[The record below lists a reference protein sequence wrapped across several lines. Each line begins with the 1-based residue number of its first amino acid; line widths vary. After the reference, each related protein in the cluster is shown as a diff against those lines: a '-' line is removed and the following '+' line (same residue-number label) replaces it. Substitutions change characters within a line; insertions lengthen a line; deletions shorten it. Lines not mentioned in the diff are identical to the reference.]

1 MVSAAAQFRK
11 SGFNDQDAAS
21 LATVAAMYQ
30 NVADTAVSAED
41 AAASI
46 VSQIR
51 AFGKDASFATEVIDA
66 YNEVANNFS
75 VGTND
80 LASAME
86 VASSGLATYGNEFSE
101 ILGLVTSG
109 TEIMQGRSLQVA
121 RGLNMIASRIV
132 KNQSALAAYDITVQ
146 NADGS
151 LKSTY
156 DVLTELAPQ
165 WEAMS
170 DAQRVA
176 LGDSIAGTNQYKV
189 LAAVMSNINTAVK
202 ANETALSSEGSA
214 MKENARYMESFEAK
228 LSQIDSKWQ
237 AFSND
242 VVNNDFAKFLM
253 DRISDILTLADTG
266 LGQVITQITLLTS
279 LGWGATSLLKA
290 MKIVSAATKQFKL
303 FSVAIGMAKVT
314 SEAGIGAM
322 AGFKGAITAAGGA
335 ASVALPIIAAL
346 SAALVV
352 FGTVIPAIVK
362 DIEEARH
369 AASYEG
375 KVEAFE
381 NAIEEADRLQNKYE
395 QAKNRLQDL
404 NAVPWENRT
413 PEIQAEIDRLN
424 NLIAIYKT
432 MAEDAKEEKIKDA
445 QELLETAQKKSVTI
459 DVEAVYAK
467 SSIGPQFKWIE
478 KDKQVV
484 DALNKTYLSTRDAI
498 TQVGIAVGGIIPN
511 IKDLTQKWMDA
522 EENSKEQAD
531 ALSELENELLNYNI
545 VIKENKLTTA
555 EFYNEFAK
563 LREGVGGKGTD
574 WEHSRFTVL
583 AEAFK
588 KQYDAYKT
596 LKQEGKKVNATVKKT
611 VKEFEMMAAV
621 DYKVRHSAE
630 STEQQIHGLAEAYGM
645 TEKRAGA
652 LIRRSEVLAKA
663 FIHVEQASVDMS
675 FINAQ
680 IGLAEY
686 VDMVDKAINAKA
698 RFDEAI
704 ASGGNNSSGYEG
716 FADVYSEM
724 QKYLNQGQ
732 IGGEF
737 AIGAQ
742 LLFDPTTYQEFA
754 DALRNDLPKALQIA
768 QEQMAKLA
776 PLFGDAENAGLGVL
790 HALYGLADGSEN
802 AAVKISDVDGQTE
815 ISIQNMS
822 ALAQALGI
830 SESALFSSVQA
841 WKDYGINAKI
851 TSSELIG
858 YLGDIGVAT
867 DNNVIDMNKV
877 VEKMRDLG
885 ATDEDIWNLQSI
897 LQSMSD
903 VTLQNPVASM
913 DDLKDEAGNA
923 DDAADDVY
931 DTLQGIKS
939 TTFSQVRTQ
948 LSLLGTSLD
957 AVKTKA
963 NDAATAVGSV
973 DRAAGG
979 NRDRI
984 GNGGREP
991 EGGQSA
997 KGTRSARGGL
1007 TLVNEEGPEIIQENG
1022 KQRIANN
1029 GLPTLTNIKKGAVVY
1044 NAKDTAK
1051 MTMRKA
1057 GISGSAT
1064 VSSSYLNT
1072 LFNNYGL
1079 SSSGS
1084 SYASSGS
1091 SSGYSASH
1099 TSSGYSGGSSSDT
1112 EDAWKKEFEEWLK
1125 WKDHQ
1130 LAMDQI
1136 TEQAYYDELNK
1147 MNEKYFANRAEYLE
1161 DYWKYQEQIYKWQK
1175 EKEKDLLNRQLDD
1188 LKELEDA
1195 INEKYDAQISALED
1209 ENKEL
1214 DDQLEYEELLE
1225 NLAKAKAERVLVY
1238 KDGRFQYVSGGQSVY
1253 DAQAALDAYNRDK
1266 ALEAQKEEI
1275 EKLRENELS
1284 AILEQEEKINKQL
1297 EELSDNK
1304 GYASGS
1310 LGVRGG
1316 LSLVG
1321 ENGPELR
1328 VLNRGDG
1335 IVPADATANIMRW
1348 AGQNPRSFKTGLL
1361 NELRNNV
1368 GGVVQHFE
1376 NITLPNVTDIMSF
1389 MNEMKRLSRY
1399 VYQM

>member
-1 MVSAAAQFRK
+1 
-11 SGFNDQDAAS
+11 
-21 LATVAAMYQ
+21 
-30 NVADTAVSAED
+30 
-41 AAASI
+41 
-46 VSQIR
+46 
-51 AFGKDASFATEVIDA
+51 
-66 YNEVANNFS
+66 
-75 VGTND
+75 
-80 LASAME
+80 
-86 VASSGLATYGNEFSE
+86 
-101 ILGLVTSG
+101 
-109 TEIMQGRSLQVA
+109 
-121 RGLNMIASRIV
+121 
-132 KNQSALAAYDITVQ
+132 
-146 NADGS
+146 
-151 LKSTY
+151 
-156 DVLTELAPQ
+156 
-165 WEAMS
+165 
-170 DAQRVA
+170 
-176 LGDSIAGTNQYKV
+176 
-189 LAAVMSNINTAVK
+189 MSNINTAVK

-228 LSQIDSKWQ
+228 LSEIDSKWQ
-237 AFSND
+237 SFSNN
-242 VVNNDFAKFLM
+242 VVNNDFAKLLM
-253 DRISDILTLADTG
+253 DLISDILSLADTG

-290 MKIVSAATKQFKL
+290 MKIVSAAKKQFETFGAVISL
-303 FSVAIGMAKVT
+303 VREGSGTLTEAI
-314 SEAGIGAM
+314 S
-322 AGFKGAITAAGGA
+322 AAGGA

-352 FGTVIPAIVK
+352 FGTIIPAIVK

-432 MAEDAKEEKIKDA
+432 MAEDAKEEKIKAA
-445 QELLETAQKKSVTI
+445 QELLETAQNKGVTI
-459 DVEAVYAK
+459 GVEAVYAK

-478 KDKQVV
+478 EDKQVV

-498 TQVGIAVGGIIPN
+498 TQVGIAVGGVIPN
-511 IKDLTQKWMDA
+511 IKDLTQQWLDA
-522 EENSKEQAD
+522 EEGSDEQAK
-531 ALSELENELLNYNI
+531 ALNELENALLNYNI
-545 VIKENKLTTA
+545 VIKENKLTTS
-555 EFYNEFAK
+555 EFYDEFAK

-574 WEHSRFTVL
+574 WEHARFTAL
-583 AEAFK
+583 AKSFK
-588 KQYDAYKT
+588 EQYDAYKT
-596 LKQEGKKVNATVKKT
+596 LKQEGKDVDATVEKT
-611 VKEFEMMAAV
+611 VKEFELMAAV
-621 DYKVRHSAE
+621 DYKVKHSAE
-630 STEQQIHGLAEAYGM
+630 STAQQIHGLAETYGM
-645 TEKRAGA
+645 TEERAGA
-652 LIRRSEVLAKA
+652 LIRMSEGLAKA
-663 FIHVEQASVDMS
+663 FTNVEQASQDMS
-675 FINAQ
+675 FVNAQ

-704 ASGGNNSSGYEG
+704 ASGGFDYSSGYEG

-724 QKYLNQGQ
+724 QGLLEGGQ

-737 AIGAQ
+737 RVGAQ
-742 LLFDPTTYQEFA
+742 LLFDESTYQEFISA
-754 DALRNDLPKALQIA
+754 MKTDLPEAMRIA
-768 QEQMAKLA
+768 QEAMGKLA
-776 PLFGDAENAGLGVL
+776 PLFGDAKNAGLGFL
-790 HALYGLADGSEN
+790 SII
-802 AAVKISDVDGQTE
+802 KQMSDNGTLLGATYQEIDGQT
-815 ISIQNMS
+815 IITVDNLD
-822 ALAQALGI
+822 ALAGSLGV
-830 SESALFSSVQA
+830 STSGVFSAIQA
-841 WKDYGINAKI
+841 WKEFGINAKL
-851 TSSELIG
+851 TSDDLIG
-858 YLGDIGVAT
+858 YLNDIGVAT
-867 DNNVIDMNKV
+867 ENNNIDMNSV
-877 VEKMRDLG
+877 VEKMRELG
-885 ATDEDIWNLQSI
+885 ATDEDIMSLQSL
-897 LQSMSD
+897 LQNMSD
-903 VTLQNPVASM
+903 VTLQNPIKSI

-923 DDAADDVY
+923 DDAANDVY

-948 LSLLGTSLD
+948 LSLLGTNLD
-957 AVKTKA
+957 TVKTKA
-963 NDAATAVGSV
+963 NDAAAAVNG
-973 DRAAGG
+973 
-979 NRDRI
+979 I
-984 GNGGREP
+984 GNPGGGGSGNNDRRGHGGREL
-991 EGGQSA
+991 EGGKSA

-1091 SSGYSASH
+1091 SSGYSSSH

-1188 LKELEDA
+1188 LKKLEDA

-1214 DDQLEYEELLE
+1214 DDQLKYEELLE

-1253 DAQAALDAYNRDK
+1253 DAQAALDAYNREK
-1266 ALEAQKEEI
+1266 ALEEQKEEI

-1348 AGQNPRSFKTGLL
+1348 AGQSPRSFKSGLL

-1399 VYQM
+1399 AYQM

>member
-1 MVSAAAQFRK
+1 
-11 SGFNDQDAAS
+11 
-21 LATVAAMYQ
+21 
-30 NVADTAVSAED
+30 
-41 AAASI
+41 
-46 VSQIR
+46 
-51 AFGKDASFATEVIDA
+51 
-66 YNEVANNFS
+66 
-75 VGTND
+75 
-80 LASAME
+80 
-86 VASSGLATYGNEFSE
+86 
-101 ILGLVTSG
+101 
-109 TEIMQGRSLQVA
+109 
-121 RGLNMIASRIV
+121 
-132 KNQSALAAYDITVQ
+132 
-146 NADGS
+146 
-151 LKSTY
+151 
-156 DVLTELAPQ
+156 
-165 WEAMS
+165 MS
-170 DAQRVA
+170 DAQKTA
-176 LGDSIAGTNQYKV
+176 LGDTIAGTNQYKV

-202 ANETALSSEGSA
+202 VNETALSSEGSA

-228 LSQIDSKWQ
+228 LSEIDSKWQ
-237 AFSND
+237 SFSNN

-253 DRISDILTLADTG
+253 DRISDILSLADTG

-290 MKIVSAATKQFKL
+290 MKIVSAAKKQFETFGAVISL
-303 FSVAIGMAKVT
+303 VREGSGTFAEAISVAG
-314 SEAGIGAM
+314 GASSV
-322 AGFKGAITAAGGA
+322 ALPAIAAITAA
-335 ASVALPIIAAL
+335 I
-346 SAALVV
+346 VV
-352 FGTVIPAIVK
+352 LGKVIPAVANM
-362 DIEEARH
+362 IEEAIYKV
-369 AASYEG
+369 SYEG
-375 KVEAFE
+375 MVEAFE
-381 NAIEEADRLQNKYE
+381 NATEEADRLQNKYE

-404 NAVPWENRT
+404 NTIQWEDRT

-432 MAEDAKEEKIKDA
+432 MAEDANEEKIKA
-445 QELLETAQKKSVTI
+445 AKQLLGAAEKKGVT
-459 DVEAVYAK
+459 VGANAVYNK
-467 SSIGPQFKWIE
+467 SSIGPGLKWIE
-478 KDKQVV
+478 EDTQIV
-484 DALNKTYLSTRDAI
+484 DALNKTYLSTKDAI
-498 TQVGIAVGGIIPN
+498 TQVGAAIGGVVPIV
-511 IKDLTQKWMDA
+511 KDLTQKWLDA
-522 EENSKEQAD
+522 EEGSKKQAN
-531 ALSELENELLNYNI
+531 ALSELEYTLLNYNI
-545 VIKENKLTTA
+545 VIRENKLTTA
-555 EFYNEFAK
+555 EFYDEFAK
-563 LREGVGGKGTD
+563 LREGVNGKGTD
-574 WEHSRFTVL
+574 WEHARFTIL

-588 KQYDAYKT
+588 EQYDAYKL
-596 LKQEGKKVNATVKKT
+596 LKQEGQDVDATVEKT
-611 VKEFEMMAAV
+611 AKEFETMAAV

-630 STEQQIHGLAEAYGM
+630 STAQQIHGLAKTYGI
-645 TEKRAGA
+645 TEERAA
-652 LIRRSEVLAKA
+652 TLIRMSEGLAKS
-663 FIHVEQASVDMS
+663 FTHVEQASQDMS
-675 FINAQ
+675 FIDAQ

-686 VDMVDKAINAKA
+686 VDMVDKAINAKS

-704 ASGGNNSSGYEG
+704 ASGGFDYSSGYEG

-724 QKYLNQGQ
+724 QGLLEGGK

-737 AIGAQ
+737 RVGAQ
-742 LLFDPTTYQEFA
+742 LLFDESTYQKFI
-754 DALRNDLPKALQIA
+754 DALENNVPEAMRIA
-768 QEQMAKLA
+768 QEAMSKLS
-776 PLFGDAENAGLGVL
+776 PLFGDAKNSGLGFVDTMQK
-790 HALYGLADGSEN
+790 LAAKGKLVG
-802 AAVKISDVDGQTE
+802 ATYKDVDGQTE
-815 ISIQNMS
+815 LTITNLKE
-822 ALAQALGI
+822 LATSLGT
-830 SESALFSSVQA
+830 SESGVFAAIQA
-841 WKDYGINAKI
+841 WKEFGINAQL
-851 TSSELIG
+851 TSSDLIG
-858 YLGDIGVAT
+858 YLNDIGVAT
-867 DNNVIDMNKV
+867 ENNNIDMNSV
-877 VEKMRDLG
+877 VEKMRELG
-885 ATDEDIWNLQSI
+885 ATDQDIMSLQSL
-897 LQSMSD
+897 LQNMSD
-903 VTLQNPVASM
+903 VTLQNPIKDI

-923 DDAADDVY
+923 DDAANDVY

-939 TTFSQVRTQ
+939 TTFIQVRTQ
-948 LSLLGTSLD
+948 LSLLGASLD
-957 AVKTKA
+957 IVKEKA
-963 NDAATAVGSV
+963 DDTAVAIGGV
-973 DRAAGG
+973 NRAAGG
-979 NRDRI
+979 DRDRI
-984 GNGGREP
+984 GRGGREP
-991 EGGQSA
+991 EGGKSA

-1057 GISGSAT
+1057 GITGSAT

-1091 SSGYSASH
+1091 SSGYSSSHTSGYSSSH

-1161 DYWKYQEQIYKWQK
+1161 DYWKYQEQIYEWQK
-1175 EKEKDLLNRQLDD
+1175 KKEKDLLNRQLDD
-1188 LKELEDA
+1188 LKKLEDA

-1214 DDQLEYEELLE
+1214 DDQLKYEELLE

-1253 DAQAALDAYNRDK
+1253 DAQAALDAYNREK
-1266 ALEAQKEEI
+1266 ALEEQKEEI

-1348 AGQNPRSFKTGLL
+1348 AGQSPRSFKSGLL

-1399 VYQM
+1399 AYQM

>member
-1 MVSAAAQFRK
+1 
-11 SGFNDQDAAS
+11 
-21 LATVAAMYQ
+21 
-30 NVADTAVSAED
+30 
-41 AAASI
+41 
-46 VSQIR
+46 
-51 AFGKDASFATEVIDA
+51 
-66 YNEVANNFS
+66 
-75 VGTND
+75 
-80 LASAME
+80 ME
-86 VASSGLATYGNEFSE
+86 VASSGLATYGNSFQQT
-101 ILGLVTSG
+101 IGLVTAG
-109 TEIMQGRSLQVA
+109 TEIMQGRSAQVA

-132 KNQSALAAYDITVQ
+132 KNQSALAAYGITVQ

-189 LAAVMSNINTAVK
+189 LAAVMSNIKTAVE
-202 ANETALSSEGSA
+202 ANETAISSEGSA

-237 AFSND
+237 ELSNNII
-242 VVNNDFAKFLM
+242 NNDLAKGVMSLGSLLL
-253 DRISDILTLADTG
+253 DLANTG
-266 LGQVITQITLLTS
+266 LGQVLVQITLLTS

-290 MKIVSAATKQFKL
+290 MKIVSAAKKQFETFGAVISL
-303 FSVAIGMAKVT
+303 VREGSGTLTEAI
-314 SEAGIGAM
+314 S
-322 AGFKGAITAAGGA
+322 AAGGA
-335 ASVALPIIAAL
+335 ASVSLPIIAAL

-404 NAVPWENRT
+404 NAVQWENRT

-432 MAEDAKEEKIKDA
+432 MAEDAKEEKIKAA
-445 QELLETAQKKSVTI
+445 QELLETAQNKGVTI
-459 DVEAVYAK
+459 GVKAVYNE
-467 SSIGPQFKWIE
+467 SSIGPQFEWIKE
-478 KDKQVV
+478 DTQVV

-498 TQVGIAVGGIIPN
+498 TQVGIAVGGVIPD
-511 IKDLTQKWMDA
+511 IKDLYDQWEKA
-522 EENSKEQAD
+522 EEGSKEQAD
-531 ALSELENELLNYNI
+531 ALNELKNALLNYNI
-545 VIKENKLTTA
+545 VIKENKLTTS
-555 EFYNEFAK
+555 EFYDEFAK

-574 WEHSRFTVL
+574 WDHARFTAL
-583 AEAFK
+583 AKSFK
-588 KQYDAYKT
+588 EQYDAYKT
-596 LKQEGKKVNATVKKT
+596 LKQEGKDVDATVEKT
-611 VKEFEMMAAV
+611 VKEFELMAAV

-630 STEQQIHGLAEAYGM
+630 STAQQIHGLAEAYGM
-645 TEKRAGA
+645 TEDRAGA
-652 LIRRSEVLAKA
+652 LIGMSEDLAKS
-663 FIHVEQASVDMS
+663 FTNVEQASQDMS

-704 ASGGNNSSGYEG
+704 ASGGFNYSSGYEG

-724 QKYLNQGQ
+724 QGLLESGQ

-737 AIGAQ
+737 RVGAQ
-742 LLFDPTTYQEFA
+742 LLFDESTYQKFI
-754 DALRNDLPKALQIA
+754 DALENNVPKAMQIA
-768 QEQMAKLA
+768 QEAMAKLS
-776 PLFGDAENAGLGVL
+776 PLFGDAKNSGLGFVFTMQQ
-790 HALYGLADGSEN
+790 LAEKGN
-802 AAVKISDVDGQTE
+802 LVGATYKDVDGQTE
-815 ISIQNMS
+815 ITITNLKE
-822 ALAQALGI
+822 LAESLGT
-830 SESALFSSVQA
+830 SESGVFAAIQA
-841 WKDYGINAKI
+841 WKEYGINTKL
-851 TSSELIG
+851 TSDDLIG
-858 YLGDIGVAT
+858 YLNDIGVAT
-867 DNNVIDMNKV
+867 ENNNIDMNSV
-877 VEKMRDLG
+877 VEKMRELG
-885 ATDEDIWNLQSI
+885 ATDEDIMSLQSL
-897 LQSMSD
+897 LQNMSD
-903 VTLQNPVASM
+903 VTLQNPVKSIE
-913 DDLKDEAGNA
+913 DLKDEAGNA

-931 DTLQGIKS
+931 NTLQGIKS

-957 AVKTKA
+957 TVKKKA
-963 NDAATAVGSV
+963 NDAASAVGSV

-979 NRDRI
+979 NRDRT
-984 GNGGREP
+984 GNGGKEP
-991 EGGQSA
+991 EGGKSA

-1022 KQRIANN
+1022 EQRIANN

-1064 VSSSYLNT
+1064 VSSSYLDA
-1072 LFNNYGL
+1072 LFNRYGL

-1084 SYASSGS
+1084 GSSTSSGA
-1091 SSGYSASH
+1091 SGYSSSH

-1175 EKEKDLLNRQLDD
+1175 DKEKDLLNRQLDD

-1214 DDQLEYEELLE
+1214 DDQLKYEELLE

-1284 AILEQEEKINKQL
+1284 AILEQEEKVNKQL
-1297 EELSDNK
+1297 EDLSDNK

-1310 LGVRGG
+1310 FGVRGG

-1348 AGQNPRSFKTGLL
+1348 AGQSPRSFKSGLL

>member
-1 MVSAAAQFRK
+1 
-11 SGFNDQDAAS
+11 
-21 LATVAAMYQ
+21 
-30 NVADTAVSAED
+30 
-41 AAASI
+41 
-46 VSQIR
+46 
-51 AFGKDASFATEVIDA
+51 
-66 YNEVANNFS
+66 
-75 VGTND
+75 
-80 LASAME
+80 
-86 VASSGLATYGNEFSE
+86 
-101 ILGLVTSG
+101 
-109 TEIMQGRSLQVA
+109 
-121 RGLNMIASRIV
+121 
-132 KNQSALAAYDITVQ
+132 
-146 NADGS
+146 
-151 LKSTY
+151 
-156 DVLTELAPQ
+156 
-165 WEAMS
+165 
-170 DAQRVA
+170 
-176 LGDSIAGTNQYKV
+176 
-189 LAAVMSNINTAVK
+189 MSNINTAVE
-202 ANETALSSEGSA
+202 ANETALSSQGSA
-214 MKENARYMESFEAK
+214 MNENSRYMESFEAK

-237 AFSND
+237 SFSNN

-279 LGWGATSLLKA
+279 LGWGASSLLKA
-290 MKIVSAATKQFKL
+290 MKIVSSAKKQFETFGAVISL
-303 FSVAIGMAKVT
+303 VREGSGTFAEAI
-314 SEAGIGAM
+314 S
-322 AGFKGAITAAGGA
+322 AAGGA

-381 NAIEEADRLQNKYE
+381 NAIEEVDKLQNKYE
-395 QAKNRLQDL
+395 QAKNRLKDL
-404 NAVPWENRT
+404 NATPWEDRT

-432 MAEDAKEEKIKDA
+432 MAEDAKEEKIKTA
-445 QELLETAQKKSVTI
+445 QELLETAQNKGVTI
-459 DVEAVYAK
+459 GVNAVYNK
-467 SSIGPQFKWIE
+467 SSIGPQFEWIE
-478 KDKQVV
+478 EDEQIV

-498 TQVGIAVGGIIPN
+498 TQVGIAVGGVIPD
-511 IKDLTQKWMDA
+511 IKDLTQKWLDA
-522 EENSKEQAD
+522 EEGSEEQAK
-531 ALSELENELLNYNI
+531 ALSELENALLNYNI
-545 VIKENKLTTA
+545 VIKKNKLTTS
-555 EFYNEFAK
+555 EFYDEFAK
-563 LREGVGGKGTD
+563 LREGVNGKGTD
-574 WEHSRFTVL
+574 WEHARFTAL
-583 AEAFK
+583 AKSFK
-588 KQYDAYKT
+588 EQYDAYKT
-596 LKQEGKKVNATVKKT
+596 LKQEGKDVDATVKKT
-611 VKEFEMMAAV
+611 AQEFEHMAAV
-621 DYKVRHSAE
+621 DYIVRHSAE
-630 STEQQIHGLAEAYGM
+630 STAQQIHGLAEAYDL
-645 TEKRAGA
+645 TEERATY
-652 LIRRSEVLAKA
+652 LIKVNGRIARSFTEVD
-663 FIHVEQASVDMS
+663 QASQDMS

-686 VDMVDKAINAKA
+686 VDMVDKAINAKS

-704 ASGGNNSSGYEG
+704 ASGGFNYSSGYEG

-724 QKYLNQGQ
+724 QGLLEGGQ

-737 AIGAQ
+737 RVGAQ
-742 LLFDPTTYQEFA
+742 LLFDESTYQKFI
-754 DALRNDLPKALQIA
+754 DALKNNVPEAMRIA
-768 QEQMAKLA
+768 QEAMAKLA
-776 PLFGDAENAGLGVL
+776 PLFGDAKNSGLGFVFTMQQ
-790 HALYGLADGSEN
+790 LAEKGN
-802 AAVKISDVDGQTE
+802 LVGATYKDVDGQTE
-815 ISIQNMS
+815 ITITNLKE
-822 ALAQALGI
+822 LAESLGT
-830 SESALFSSVQA
+830 SESGVFAAIQA
-841 WKDYGINAKI
+841 WKEFGINAKL
-851 TSSELIG
+851 TSDDLIG
-858 YLGDIGVAT
+858 YLNDIGVAT
-867 DNNVIDMNKV
+867 ENNTIDMNSV
-877 VEKMRDLG
+877 VEKMRELG
-885 ATDEDIWNLQSI
+885 ATDQDIMSLQSL
-897 LQSMSD
+897 LQNMSD
-903 VTLQNPVASM
+903 VTLQNPIKDI

-923 DDAADDVY
+923 DDAANDVY

-957 AVKTKA
+957 TVKTKA
-963 NDAATAVGSV
+963 AAAAAAVGSV

-979 NRDRI
+979 NRYRT
-984 GNGGREP
+984 GHGGREP
-991 EGGQSA
+991 EKSA

-1057 GISGSAT
+1057 GITGSVT

-1091 SSGYSASH
+1091 SSGYSSSH

-1175 EKEKDLLNRQLDD
+1175 KKEKDLLNRQLDD
-1188 LKELEDA
+1188 LKKLEDA

-1214 DDQLEYEELLE
+1214 DDQLKYEELLE

-1253 DAQAALDAYNRDK
+1253 DAQAALDAYNREK
-1266 ALEAQKEEI
+1266 ALEEQKEEI

-1284 AILEQEEKINKQL
+1284 AILEQEEKINQQL
-1297 EELSDNK
+1297 EKLSDNK

-1348 AGQNPRSFKTGLL
+1348 AGQSPRSFKSGLL
-1361 NELRNNV
+1361 NELRSNI

-1399 VYQM
+1399 AYQM

>member
-1 MVSAAAQFRK
+1 
-11 SGFNDQDAAS
+11 
-21 LATVAAMYQ
+21 
-30 NVADTAVSAED
+30 
-41 AAASI
+41 
-46 VSQIR
+46 
-51 AFGKDASFATEVIDA
+51 
-66 YNEVANNFS
+66 
-75 VGTND
+75 
-80 LASAME
+80 
-86 VASSGLATYGNEFSE
+86 
-101 ILGLVTSG
+101 
-109 TEIMQGRSLQVA
+109 MQGRSAQVA

-132 KNQSALAAYDITVQ
+132 KNQSALAAYGITVQ

-189 LAAVMSNINTAVK
+189 LAAVMSNINTAVE
-202 ANETALSSEGSA
+202 ANETALSSQGSA
-214 MKENARYMESFEAK
+214 MNENSKYMESFEAHVTN
-228 LSQIDSKWQ
+228 LSAKWQ
-237 AFSND
+237 DFSNN
-242 VVNNDFAKFLM
+242 VVNNDFVKVLMEVGGILM
-253 DRISDILTLADTG
+253 DIANTDIGHIVA
-266 LGQVITQITLLTS
+266 QVMLLS
-279 LGWGATSLLKA
+279 SVGWGASSLLRITKLTSNITMQFA
-290 MKIVSAATKQFKL
+290 KLSSVLQLVKTGTMGFGAAIK
-303 FSVAIGMAKVT
+303 
-314 SEAGIGAM
+314 
-322 AGFKGAITAAGGA
+322 AAGGF
-335 ASVALPIIAAL
+335 ASVALPIFMAITAAAAVL
-346 SAALVV
+346 GKVISAVV
-352 FGTVIPAIVK
+352 KAIK
-362 DIEEARH
+362 EAQYK
-369 AASYEG
+369 ASYEG

-381 NAIEEADRLQNKYE
+381 NSIKKADEMSQKFQTLNRRLTELNGVRWEDRSQEMQDEIDHLKLLLEIYKNLSEAAQQEK
-395 QAKNRLQDL
+395 L
-404 NAVPWENRT
+404 NAARDLLSTAENKGVAFGSKVVSIVNYDYSGT
-413 PEIQAEIDRLN
+413 A
-424 NLIAIYKT
+424 
-432 MAEDAKEEKIKDA
+432 MAEVLEKSYKNAKLAIVDAMDALYEIGNIEYDDYVDLMTAYESAADGSDEQEKALDTLKVALSNYGLEVSDVKLKVSDFYTEFHKLRKGIKESDEPG
-445 QELLETAQKKSVTI
+445 LS
-459 DVEAVYAK
+459 
-467 SSIGPQFKWIE
+467 F
-478 KDKQVV
+478 DKQRFYE
-484 DALNKTYLSTRDAI
+484 LRDAYLEQYKAGNLLI
-498 TQVGIAVGGIIPN
+498 EQGDTLSA
-511 IKDLTQKWMDA
+511 DTQK
-522 EENSKEQAD
+522 
-531 ALSELENELLNYNI
+531 
-545 VIKENKLTTA
+545 T
-555 EFYNEFAK
+555 
-563 LREGVGGKGTD
+563 R
-574 WEHSRFTVL
+574 R
-583 AEAFK
+583 
-588 KQYDAYKT
+588 
-596 LKQEGKKVNATVKKT
+596 
-611 VKEFEMMAAV
+611 EFENMAAV
-621 DYKVRHSAE
+621 DYILTHRMEGFLQQIRGFAKAYDMSEEKARILIVTNKCVAE
-630 STEQQIHGLAEAYGM
+630 SFSKTSNAIKDYS
-645 TEKRAGA
+645 
-652 LIRRSEVLAKA
+652 LI
-663 FIHVEQASVDMS
+663 D
-675 FINAQ
+675 AQ
-680 IGLAEY
+680 IGLAKY
-686 VDMVDKAINAKA
+686 VDMVDKAINAKS

-704 ASGGNNSSGYEG
+704 ASGGFDYSSGYEG

-724 QKYLNQGQ
+724 QRLLEGGQ

-737 AIGAQ
+737 RVGAQ
-742 LLFDPTTYQEFA
+742 LLFDESTYQKFI
-754 DALRNDLPKALQIA
+754 DALENNVPEAMRIA
-768 QEQMAKLA
+768 QEAMAKLL
-776 PLFGDAENAGLGVL
+776 PLFGDAKNSGLGFIFTMQQ
-790 HALYGLADGSEN
+790 LAEKGKLVG
-802 AAVKISDVDGQTE
+802 ATYQDVDGQTE
-815 ISIQNMS
+815 ITITNLKE
-822 ALAQALGI
+822 LAESLGT
-830 SESALFSSVQA
+830 SESGVFAAIQA
-841 WKDYGINAKI
+841 WKEYGINTKLI
-851 TSSELIG
+851 SDDLIG
-858 YLGDIGVAT
+858 YLNDIGVAT
-867 DNNVIDMNKV
+867 ENNNIDMNSV
-877 VEKMRDLG
+877 VEKMRELG
-885 ATDEDIWNLQSI
+885 ATDEDIMSLQSL
-897 LQSMSD
+897 LQNMSD
-903 VTLQNPVASM
+903 VTLQNPVKSIE
-913 DDLKDEAGNA
+913 DLKDEAGNA

-957 AVKTKA
+957 TVKTKA
-963 NDAATAVGSV
+963 NDAAGAVGSV

-979 NRDRI
+979 NRDNI
-984 GNGGREP
+984 GNGGRES
-991 EGGQSA
+991 EGGKFA

-1064 VSSSYLNT
+1064 VSSSYLNQ

-1091 SSGYSASH
+1091 ASGYSSSH

-1175 EKEKDLLNRQLDD
+1175 DKEKDLLNRQLDD

-1214 DDQLEYEELLE
+1214 DDQLKYEELLE

-1297 EELSDNK
+1297 EDLSDNK

-1310 LGVRGG
+1310 FGVRGG

-1348 AGQNPRSFKTGLL
+1348 AGQSPRSFKSGLL

>member
-1 MVSAAAQFRK
+1 
-11 SGFNDQDAAS
+11 
-21 LATVAAMYQ
+21 
-30 NVADTAVSAED
+30 
-41 AAASI
+41 
-46 VSQIR
+46 
-51 AFGKDASFATEVIDA
+51 
-66 YNEVANNFS
+66 
-75 VGTND
+75 
-80 LASAME
+80 
-86 VASSGLATYGNEFSE
+86 
-101 ILGLVTSG
+101 
-109 TEIMQGRSLQVA
+109 
-121 RGLNMIASRIV
+121 
-132 KNQSALAAYDITVQ
+132 
-146 NADGS
+146 
-151 LKSTY
+151 
-156 DVLTELAPQ
+156 
-165 WEAMS
+165 
-170 DAQRVA
+170 
-176 LGDSIAGTNQYKV
+176 
-189 LAAVMSNINTAVK
+189 MSNIKTAVE

-228 LSQIDSKWQ
+228 LSNIDSKWQ
-237 AFSND
+237 SFSNN

-253 DRISDILTLADTG
+253 DRISDILSLADTG

-290 MKIVSAATKQFKL
+290 MKIVSAAKKQFETFGAVISL
-303 FSVAIGMAKVT
+303 VREGSGTLTEAISAAGGASSVALPAIA
-314 SEAGIGAM
+314 
-322 AGFKGAITAAGGA
+322 AITAA
-335 ASVALPIIAAL
+335 I
-346 SAALVV
+346 VV
-352 FGTVIPAIVK
+352 LGKVIPAVANM
-362 DIEEARH
+362 IEEAIYKV
-369 AASYEG
+369 SYEG
-375 KVEAFE
+375 MVEAFE

-404 NAVPWENRT
+404 NAVPWEDRT
-413 PEIQAEIDRLN
+413 PEIQSEIDRLN
-424 NLIAIYKT
+424 NLIEIYKM
-432 MAEDAKEEKIKDA
+432 MADQANEEKIKA
-445 QELLETAQKKSVTI
+445 AKQLLGAAEQKGVTI
-459 DVEAVYAK
+459 GAQAVYIAP
-467 SSIGPQFKWIE
+467 STGPLFKDIVENEQVAE
-478 KDKQVV
+478 K
-484 DALNKTYLSTRDAI
+484 LNATYLNTRDAI
-498 TQVGIAVGGIIPN
+498 TQVSNAIGSIVPKF
-511 IKDLTQKWMDA
+511 KDLMQQWLDA
-522 EENSKEQAD
+522 EEGSKEQTD
-531 ALSELENELLNYNI
+531 ALNELEDALIRYNI
-545 VIKENKLTTA
+545 VIKKIKLTTS
-555 EFYNEFAK
+555 EFYDEFAK

-574 WEHSRFTVL
+574 WEHARFTIL

-596 LKQEGKKVNATVKKT
+596 LKQEGKDVDATVKKT
-611 VKEFEMMAAV
+611 AQEFEHMAAV
-621 DYKVRHSAE
+621 DYIVRHSAE
-630 STEQQIHGLAEAYGM
+630 STAQQIHGLAEAYDL
-645 TEKRAGA
+645 TEERATY
-652 LIRRSEVLAKA
+652 LIKVNGRIARSFTE
-663 FIHVEQASVDMS
+663 VEQASQDMS

-704 ASGGNNSSGYEG
+704 ASGGFDYSSGYEG

-724 QKYLNQGQ
+724 QGLLEGGK

-737 AIGAQ
+737 RVGAQ
-742 LLFDPTTYQEFA
+742 LLFDESTYQKFI
-754 DALRNDLPKALQIA
+754 DALENNVPEAMRIA
-768 QEQMAKLA
+768 QEAMAKLL
-776 PLFGDAENAGLGVL
+776 PLFGDAKNSGLGFVFTMQQL
-790 HALYGLADGSEN
+790 VANGKLVGATY
-802 AAVKISDVDGQTE
+802 KDVDGQTE
-815 ISIQNMS
+815 ITITNLKE
-822 ALAQALGI
+822 LAESLGT
-830 SESALFSSVQA
+830 SESGVFAAIQA
-841 WKDYGINAKI
+841 WKDYGINAKL
-851 TSSELIG
+851 TSDDLIG
-858 YLGDIGVAT
+858 YLNDIGVAT
-867 DNNVIDMNKV
+867 ENNNIDMNSV
-877 VEKMRDLG
+877 VEKMREIG
-885 ATDEDIWNLQSI
+885 ATDQDIMSLQSL
-897 LQSMSD
+897 LQNMSD
-903 VTLQNPVASM
+903 VTLQNPVKSIE
-913 DDLKDEAGNA
+913 DLKDEAGNA

-957 AVKTKA
+957 TVKTKA
-963 NDAATAVGSV
+963 NDAAAAVGSV

-979 NRDRI
+979 NRDRT

-991 EGGQSA
+991 EGGKSA

-1029 GLPTLTNIKKGAVVY
+1029 GLPTLTNVKKGAVIY
-1044 NAKDTAK
+1044 NAKDTTE
-1051 MTMRKA
+1051 MIMRKA
-1057 GISGSAT
+1057 EITGSVS

-1079 SSSGS
+1079 SSGGS

-1091 SSGYSASH
+1091 SSGYSSSP
-1099 TSSGYSGGSSSDT
+1099 TSSSYSGGSSSDT

-1188 LKELEDA
+1188 LKKLEDA

-1214 DDQLEYEELLE
+1214 DDQLKYEELLE

-1253 DAQAALDAYNRDK
+1253 DAQAALDAYNREK
-1266 ALEAQKEEI
+1266 ALEEQKEEI

-1348 AGQNPRSFKTGLL
+1348 AGQSPRSFKSGLL

-1399 VYQM
+1399 AYQM

>member
-1 MVSAAAQFRK
+1 M
-11 SGFNDQDAAS
+11 
-21 LATVAAMYQ
+21 Q
-30 NVADTAVSAED
+30 NIDTAIS
-41 AAASI
+41 
-46 VSQIR
+46 
-51 AFGKDASFATEVIDA
+51 
-66 YNEVANNFS
+66 
-75 VGTND
+75 
-80 LASAME
+80 
-86 VASSGLATYGNEFSE
+86 
-101 ILGLVTSG
+101 
-109 TEIMQGRSLQVA
+109 
-121 RGLNMIASRIV
+121 
-132 KNQSALAAYDITVQ
+132 
-146 NADGS
+146 
-151 LKSTY
+151 
-156 DVLTELAPQ
+156 
-165 WEAMS
+165 
-170 DAQRVA
+170 
-176 LGDSIAGTNQYKV
+176 
-189 LAAVMSNINTAVK
+189 
-202 ANETALSSEGSA
+202 ANETALASQGSA
-214 MKENARYMESFEAK
+214 MNENSKYMESFEAHVTN
-228 LSQIDSKWQ
+228 LSAKWQ
-237 AFSND
+237 ELSNN
-242 VVNNDFAKFLM
+242 VVNNDLAKGVMSLGSLLL
-253 DRISDILTLADTG
+253 DLANTG
-266 LGQVITQITLLTS
+266 FGQVLVQITLLTS
-279 LGWGATSLLKA
+279 IGWGATSLLKA
-290 MKIVSAATKQFKL
+290 MKIVSAVTKQFKL

-362 DIEEARH
+362 DIKEARH
-369 AASYEG
+369 NASYEG
-375 KVEAFE
+375 KVENFE

-404 NAVPWENRT
+404 NAVPWGNRT

-432 MAEDAKEEKIKDA
+432 MAEDAKEEKIKAA
-445 QELLETAQKKSVTI
+445 QELLETAQNKGVTI
-459 DVEAVYAK
+459 SVEAVYAK
-467 SSIGPQFKWIE
+467 SSIGPQFKWIK

-498 TQVGIAVGGIIPN
+498 TQVGIAVGGVIPN
-511 IKDLTQKWMDA
+511 VKDLYDQWEKA
-522 EENSKEQAD
+522 EEGSKEQAD
-531 ALSELENELLNYNI
+531 ALNELENALINYNI
-545 VIKENKLTTA
+545 VIKENKLTTS
-555 EFYNEFAK
+555 EFYDEFAK

-574 WEHSRFTVL
+574 WEHARFTAL
-583 AEAFK
+583 AKSFK

-621 DYKVRHSAE
+621 DYRVRHSAE
-630 STEQQIHGLAEAYGM
+630 STAQQIHGLAEAYGM
-645 TEKRAGA
+645 TEERAGA
-652 LIRRSEVLAKA
+652 LIRMSEGLAKA
-663 FIHVEQASVDMS
+663 FTHVEQASQDMS
-675 FINAQ
+675 FVNAQ

-686 VDMVDKAINAKA
+686 VDMVDKAINAKS
-698 RFDEAI
+698 RFDEAV
-704 ASGGNNSSGYEG
+704 ASGGFNYSSGYEG

-724 QKYLNQGQ
+724 QGLLEGGQ

-737 AIGAQ
+737 RVGAQ
-742 LLFDPTTYQEFA
+742 LLFDESTYQKFI
-754 DALRNDLPKALQIA
+754 DALKNNVPEAMRIA
-768 QEQMAKLA
+768 QEAMAKLL
-776 PLFGDAENAGLGVL
+776 PLFGDAKNSGLGFVFTMQQ
-790 HALYGLADGSEN
+790 LAANGKLVG
-802 AAVKISDVDGQTE
+802 ATYQDVDGQTE
-815 ISIQNMS
+815 ITITNLKE
-822 ALAQALGI
+822 LAESLGT
-830 SESALFSSVQA
+830 SESGVFAAIQA
-841 WKDYGINAKI
+841 WKEYGINAQL

-858 YLGDIGVAT
+858 YLNDIGVAT
-867 DNNVIDMNKV
+867 ENNNIDMNSV
-877 VEKMRDLG
+877 VEKMREIG
-885 ATDEDIWNLQSI
+885 ATDEDIMLLQSL
-897 LQSMSD
+897 LQNMSD
-903 VTLQNPVASM
+903 VTLQNPVKSIE
-913 DDLKDEAGNA
+913 DLKDEAGNA

-957 AVKTKA
+957 TVKTKA
-963 NDAATAVGSV
+963 NDTADAVGSV

-979 NRDRI
+979 NRDRV

-991 EGGQSA
+991 EGGKSA

-1064 VSSSYLNT
+1064 VSSSYLDA
-1072 LFNNYGL
+1072 LFNRYGL

-1091 SSGYSASH
+1091 SSGYSSSH
-1099 TSSGYSGGSSSDT
+1099 TSSGYSGSSSSDT

-1175 EKEKDLLNRQLDD
+1175 DKEKDLLNRQLDD

-1214 DDQLEYEELLE
+1214 DDQLKYEELLE

-1297 EELSDNK
+1297 EDLSDNK

-1310 LGVRGG
+1310 FGVRGG

-1348 AGQNPRSFKTGLL
+1348 AGQSPRSFKSGLL

>member
-1 MVSAAAQFRK
+1 
-11 SGFNDQDAAS
+11 
-21 LATVAAMYQ
+21 
-30 NVADTAVSAED
+30 
-41 AAASI
+41 
-46 VSQIR
+46 
-51 AFGKDASFATEVIDA
+51 
-66 YNEVANNFS
+66 
-75 VGTND
+75 
-80 LASAME
+80 ME
-86 VASSGLATYGNEFSE
+86 VASSGLATYGNSFQQV
-101 ILGLVTSG
+101 IGLVTAG
-109 TEIMQGRSLQVA
+109 TEIMQGRSAQVA

-132 KNQSALAAYDITVQ
+132 KNQSALAAYGITVQ

-189 LAAVMSNINTAVK
+189 LAAVMSNINTAVN

-214 MKENARYMESFEAK
+214 LNENSKYMESFEAR
-228 LSQIDSKWQ
+228 LSNLDSKWQ
-237 AFSND
+237 AFSNNI
-242 VVNNDFAKFLM
+242 VNNDFAKFIVDSL
-253 DRISDILTLADTG
+253 SVVLSALNTGVGQIL
-266 LGQVITQITLLTS
+266 TQITLLTS
-279 LGWGATSLLKA
+279 VGWGATSLLKA
-290 MKIVSAATKQFKL
+290 MKIVSAATKQFKML
-303 FSVAIGMAKVT
+303 SVAIGMAKVT
-314 SEAGIGAM
+314 SDAGIGAM
-322 AGFKGAITAAGGA
+322 TGFKAAIAAAGGA

-362 DIEEARH
+362 EIEKAKH

-381 NAIEEADRLQNKYE
+381 NAIEKADELQNEYQKVIQRRQE
-395 QAKNRLQDL
+395 L
-404 NAVPWENRT
+404 NAVPFENRT

-424 NLIAIYKT
+424 NLIEIYKM
-432 MAEDAKEEKIKDA
+432 MADQAKQEKIEAA
-445 QELLETAQKKSVTI
+445 QELLDTAQKKGVTMG
-459 DVEAVYAK
+459 VQAVYIAP
-467 SSIGPQFKWIE
+467 STGPEFKNIVENEQVAE
-478 KDKQVV
+478 K
-484 DALNKTYLSTRDAI
+484 LNTTYLNTRDAI
-498 TQVGIAVGGIIPN
+498 TQVATAVGAIVPN
-511 IKDLTQKWMDA
+511 IKDLTDQWLNAA
-522 EENSKEQAD
+522 EGSDEQTD
-531 ALSELENELLNYNI
+531 ALNALEDALLHYNI

-555 EFYNEFAK
+555 DFYDEFAK
-563 LREGVGGKGTD
+563 LREGVDGKGTN
-574 WEHSRFTVL
+574 WNHAQFITLSKGFQEQY
-583 AEAFK
+583 EAY
-588 KQYDAYKT
+588 Q
-596 LKQEGKKVNATVKKT
+596 LLVSEGKEVDATVEKT
-611 VKEFEMMAAV
+611 AKEFENMAAV
-621 DYKVRHSAE
+621 DYLVTHSAE
-630 STEQQIHGLAEAYGM
+630 STEQQIRGLAEAYDM
-645 TEKRAGA
+645 TFGLAA
-652 LIRRSEVLAKA
+652 VLIAKNKDLAKS
-663 FIHVEQASVDMS
+663 FTHVEEASKDMN

-680 IGLAEY
+680 IGLAKY
-686 VDMVDKAINAKA
+686 VDMADKAINAKA
-698 RFDEAI
+698 RFDSAI
-704 ASGGNNSSGYEG
+704 SAGGNNSSGYEG

-742 LLFDPTTYQEFA
+742 LLFDPTTYQKFA
-754 DALRNDLPKALQIA
+754 DALQNNLPKALQIA

-885 ATDEDIWNLQSI
+885 ATDEDIWNLQSM

-931 DTLQGIKS
+931 NTLQGIKS

-957 AVKTKA
+957 TVKTKA
-963 NDAATAVGSV
+963 NDAASAVGSV

-979 NRDRI
+979 NRNNT

-991 EGGQSA
+991 EGAA
-997 KGTRSARGGL
+997 KGTRNAKGGL
-1007 TLVNEEGPEIIQENG
+1007 TLVNEEGPEIIEEG
-1022 KQRIANN
+1022 GRRRIA
-1029 GLPTLTNIKKGAVVY
+1029 GDGSPTYTNLKKGATVY
-1044 NAKDTAK
+1044 TAK
-1051 MTMRKA
+1051 ETKNMAMRKA
-1057 GISGSAT
+1057 GISAT
-1064 VSSSYLNT
+1064 VSTSSSYLNT
-1072 LFNNYGL
+1072 LFSNYGL
-1079 SSSGS
+1079 SSSS
-1084 SYASSGS
+1084 SSSSSSGA
-1091 SSGYSASH
+1091 SSGYSTSH
-1099 TSSGYSGGSSSDT
+1099 TSSGYSGSSSDST
-1112 EDAWKKEFEEWLK
+1112 EDAWKNEFDEWLK

-1136 TEQAYYDELNK
+1136 TEQQYYDELNR
-1147 MNEKYFANRAEYLE
+1147 MNEKYFANRTEYLDE
-1161 DYWKYQEQIYKWQK
+1161 YWQYQEKIYQWQK

-1195 INEKYDAQISALED
+1195 INEKYDAQIKALED
-1209 ENKEL
+1209 ENDEL
-1214 DDQLEYEELLE
+1214 NDQLHYEELLA
-1225 NLAKAKAERVLVY
+1225 NLAKAQSSRTLVY
-1238 KDGRFQYVSGGQSVY
+1238 KDGRFQYVADEQKVAE
-1253 DAQAALDAYNRDK
+1253 AQAQLDEYNRQK
-1266 ALEAQKEEI
+1266 ELEAQKEEI
-1275 EKLRENELS
+1275 EKLRENELA
-1284 AILEQEEKINKQL
+1284 AIIEQEKAINEKL
-1297 EELSDNK
+1297 DALSDNK

-1310 LGVRGG
+1310 LGVHGG

-1335 IVPADATANIMRW
+1335 IIPNTTTRNLMEWGAINKAA
-1348 AGQNPRSFKTGLL
+1348 FKSSIID
-1361 NELRNNV
+1361 ELRQF
-1368 GGVVQHFE
+1368 GGNVVQEFG
-1376 NITLPNVTDIMSF
+1376 NITLPNVTDVISF
-1389 MNEMKRLSRY
+1389 INEIKQLKRY
-1399 VYQM
+1399 AYQR

>member
-1 MVSAAAQFRK
+1 
-11 SGFNDQDAAS
+11 
-21 LATVAAMYQ
+21 
-30 NVADTAVSAED
+30 
-41 AAASI
+41 
-46 VSQIR
+46 
-51 AFGKDASFATEVIDA
+51 
-66 YNEVANNFS
+66 
-75 VGTND
+75 
-80 LASAME
+80 
-86 VASSGLATYGNEFSE
+86 
-101 ILGLVTSG
+101 
-109 TEIMQGRSLQVA
+109 
-121 RGLNMIASRIV
+121 
-132 KNQSALAAYDITVQ
+132 
-146 NADGS
+146 
-151 LKSTY
+151 
-156 DVLTELAPQ
+156 
-165 WEAMS
+165 
-170 DAQRVA
+170 
-176 LGDSIAGTNQYKV
+176 
-189 LAAVMSNINTAVK
+189 MSNINTAVK

-228 LSQIDSKWQ
+228 LSEIDSKWQ
-237 AFSND
+237 SFSNN

-253 DRISDILTLADTG
+253 DRISDILSLADTG

-290 MKIVSAATKQFKL
+290 MKIVSAAKKQFETFGAVISL
-303 FSVAIGMAKVT
+303 VREGSGTLAEAISVA
-314 SEAGIGAM
+314 
-322 AGFKGAITAAGGA
+322 GGG
-335 ASVALPIIAAL
+335 ASVALPAIAAIT
-346 SAALVV
+346 AAIVV
-352 FGTVIPAIVK
+352 LGKVIPAVANM
-362 DIEEARH
+362 IEEAIYKV
-369 AASYEG
+369 SYEG
-375 KVEAFE
+375 MVEAFE
-381 NAIEEADRLQNKYE
+381 NATEEADRLQNKYE

-404 NAVPWENRT
+404 NATQWEDRT

-424 NLIAIYKT
+424 NLIEIYKM
-432 MAEDAKEEKIKDA
+432 MADQAKEEKIKA
-445 QELLETAQKKSVTI
+445 AKQLLGAAEQKGVTI
-459 DVEAVYAK
+459 GVQAVYFAP
-467 SSIGPQFKWIE
+467 STGPEFKDIVENEQVAE
-478 KDKQVV
+478 K
-484 DALNKTYLSTRDAI
+484 LNTTYLNTRDAI
-498 TQVGIAVGGIIPN
+498 TQVATAVGSIVPSIN
-511 IKDLTQKWMDA
+511 DLTQQWLDA
-522 EENSKEQAD
+522 EQGSKEQED
-531 ALSELENELLNYNI
+531 ALNELEDALLRYNI
-545 VIKENKLTTA
+545 VIKEIKLTTS
-555 EFYNEFAK
+555 EFYDEFAK

-574 WEHSRFTVL
+574 WEHARFTAL
-583 AEAFK
+583 AKAFQ
-588 KQYDAYKT
+588 KQYDAYKL
-596 LKQEGKKVNATVKKT
+596 LKQEGKDVDATVKKSAQ
-611 VKEFEMMAAV
+611 EFEHMAAV
-621 DYKVRHSAE
+621 DYIVMHSAE
-630 STEQQIHGLAEAYGM
+630 STEEQIHGLAEAYGL
-645 TEKRAGA
+645 TEERATY
-652 LIRRSEVLAKA
+652 LIKANGHIARSFTKVQ
-663 FIHVEQASVDMS
+663 QAAADFT

-704 ASGGNNSSGYEG
+704 ASGGFDYSSGYEG

-724 QKYLNQGQ
+724 QGLLEGGQ
-732 IGGEF
+732 IGGKF
-737 AIGAQ
+737 RVGAQ
-742 LLFDPTTYQEFA
+742 LLFDESTYQKFI
-754 DALRNDLPKALQIA
+754 DALENNLPEAMRIA
-768 QEQMAKLA
+768 QEAMSKLS
-776 PLFGDAENAGLGVL
+776 PLFGDAKNSGLGFVDTMQK
-790 HALYGLADGSEN
+790 LAEKGELVG
-802 AAVKISDVDGQTE
+802 ATYKDVDGQTE
-815 ISIQNMS
+815 LTITNLKE
-822 ALAQALGI
+822 LAGSLGT
-830 SESALFSSVQA
+830 SESGVFAAIQA
-841 WKDYGINAKI
+841 WKEFGINAKL
-851 TSSELIG
+851 TSDDLIG
-858 YLGDIGVAT
+858 YLNDIGVAT
-867 DNNVIDMNKV
+867 ENNNIDMNSV
-877 VEKMRDLG
+877 VEKMRELG
-885 ATDEDIWNLQSI
+885 ATDQDIMSLQSL
-897 LQSMSD
+897 LQNMSD
-903 VTLQNPVASM
+903 VTLQNPVQSI

-923 DDAADDVY
+923 DDAANDVY

-948 LSLLGTSLD
+948 LSLLGVSLD
-957 AVKTKA
+957 TVKTKA
-963 NDAATAVGSV
+963 EYAAAAVNGIGNPGGGG
-973 DRAAGG
+973 GG
-979 NRDRI
+979 NNDRH

-991 EGGQSA
+991 EKSA

-1022 KQRIANN
+1022 EQRIANN
-1029 GLPTLTNIKKGAVVY
+1029 GLPTLTNVKKGAVVY

-1057 GISGSAT
+1057 GITGSVS

-1079 SSSGS
+1079 SSGGS

-1091 SSGYSASH
+1091 SSGYSSSH

-1188 LKELEDA
+1188 LKKLEDA

-1214 DDQLEYEELLE
+1214 DDQLKYEELLE

-1284 AILEQEEKINKQL
+1284 AILEQEEKINQQL
-1297 EELSDNK
+1297 EKLSDNK

-1348 AGQNPRSFKTGLL
+1348 AGQSPRSFKSGLL

-1399 VYQM
+1399 AYQM

>member
-1 MVSAAAQFRK
+1 
-11 SGFNDQDAAS
+11 
-21 LATVAAMYQ
+21 
-30 NVADTAVSAED
+30 
-41 AAASI
+41 
-46 VSQIR
+46 
-51 AFGKDASFATEVIDA
+51 
-66 YNEVANNFS
+66 
-75 VGTND
+75 
-80 LASAME
+80 
-86 VASSGLATYGNEFSE
+86 
-101 ILGLVTSG
+101 
-109 TEIMQGRSLQVA
+109 MQGRSAQVA

-132 KNQSALAAYDITVQ
+132 KNQSALAAYGITVQ

-189 LAAVMSNINTAVK
+189 LAAVMQNIDTAIS
-202 ANETALSSEGSA
+202 ANETALSSQGSA
-214 MKENARYMESFEAK
+214 MNENSKYMESFEAHVTN
-228 LSQIDSKWQ
+228 LDAKWQ
-237 AFSND
+237 ELSNN
-242 VVNNDFAKFLM
+242 VVNNDLAKGVMSLGSLLL
-253 DRISDILTLADTG
+253 DLANTG
-266 LGQVITQITLLTS
+266 FGQVLVQTTLLTS
-279 LGWGATSLLKA
+279 IGWGATSLLKA
-290 MKIVSAATKQFKL
+290 MKIVSAAKKQFETFGAVISL
-303 FSVAIGMAKVT
+303 VREGSGTLAEAISVA
-314 SEAGIGAM
+314 
-322 AGFKGAITAAGGA
+322 GGS
-335 ASVALPIIAAL
+335 ASVALPAIAAIT
-346 SAALVV
+346 AAIVV
-352 FGTVIPAIVK
+352 LGKVIPAVANM
-362 DIEEARH
+362 IEEAIYKV
-369 AASYEG
+369 SYEG
-375 KVEAFE
+375 MVEAFE
-381 NAIEEADRLQNKYE
+381 NATEEADRLQNKYE
-395 QAKNRLQDL
+395 QAKNRLQNL
-404 NAVPWENRT
+404 NAVQWEDRT
-413 PEIQAEIDRLN
+413 SEIQAEIDRLN
-424 NLIAIYKT
+424 NLIEIYKM
-432 MAEDAKEEKIKDA
+432 MADQANEEKIKA
-445 QELLETAQKKSVTI
+445 AKQLLGAAEQKGVTI
-459 DVEAVYAK
+459 GVNAVYNK

-478 KDKQVV
+478 ENKQIV

-498 TQVGIAVGGIIPN
+498 TQVGVAVGGVIPN
-511 IKDLTQKWMDA
+511 IKDLTQQYLDA
-522 EENSKEQAD
+522 EEGSDEQAK
-531 ALSELENELLNYNI
+531 ALRELENALLNYNI
-545 VIKENKLTTA
+545 VIKENKLTTS
-555 EFYNEFAK
+555 EFYDEFAK

-574 WEHSRFTVL
+574 WEHARFTIL

-588 KQYDAYKT
+588 KQYDAYKF
-596 LKQEGKKVNATVKKT
+596 LKQEGQDVDATVEKT
-611 VKEFEMMAAV
+611 AKEFEMMAAV
-621 DYKVRHSAE
+621 DYRVRHSAE
-630 STEQQIHGLAEAYGM
+630 STAQQIHGLAKTYGI
-645 TEKRAGA
+645 TEERAAA
-652 LIRRSEVLAKA
+652 LIRMSEGLAKA
-663 FIHVEQASVDMS
+663 FTHVEQASQDMS

-698 RFDEAI
+698 RFDSAI
-704 ASGGNNSSGYEG
+704 SSGGNNSSGYEG
-716 FADVYSEM
+716 FAGVYSEM
-724 QKYLNQGQ
+724 QKYLDKGQ

-754 DALRNDLPKALQIA
+754 YALQNDLPRALQIA
-768 QEQMAKLA
+768 QEQMGKLA
-776 PLFGDAENAGLGVL
+776 PLFEDAENAGLGVL
-790 HALYGLADGSEN
+790 HALYGLADGSED

-815 ISIQNMS
+815 ISIENMS

-867 DNNVIDMNKV
+867 DNNVINMDQV
-877 VEKMRDLG
+877 VEKMREIG
-885 ATDEDIWNLQSI
+885 ATDEDIMSLQSL
-897 LQSMSD
+897 LQNMSD
-903 VTLQNPVASM
+903 VTLQNPVNSIE
-913 DDLKDEAGNA
+913 DLKDEAGNA

-931 DTLQGIKS
+931 NTLQGIKS

-957 AVKTKA
+957 TVKTKA
-963 NDAATAVGSV
+963 GDAADAVGSV

-979 NRDRI
+979 NRDRT
-984 GNGGREP
+984 GHGGREL
-991 EGGQSA
+991 EGAA
-997 KGTRSARGGL
+997 KGTHNAKGGL
-1007 TLVNEEGPEIIQENG
+1007 TLVNEEGPEIIEEG
-1022 KQRIANN
+1022 GRRRIA
-1029 GLPTLTNIKKGAVVY
+1029 GDGSPTYTNLKKGATVY
-1044 NAKDTAK
+1044 TAK
-1051 MTMRKA
+1051 ETKNMSMRKA
-1057 GISGSAT
+1057 GISAT
-1064 VSSSYLNT
+1064 VSTSSSYLNT
-1072 LFNNYGL
+1072 LFSNYGI

-1084 SYASSGS
+1084 SPSSSGA
-1091 SSGYSASH
+1091 SSGYSASN
-1099 TSSGYSGGSSSDT
+1099 TSSGYSGSSSDST

-1188 LKELEDA
+1188 LKKLEDA

-1214 DDQLEYEELLE
+1214 DDQLKYEELLE

-1253 DAQAALDAYNRDK
+1253 DAQAALDAYNREK
-1266 ALEAQKEEI
+1266 ALEEQKEEI

-1284 AILEQEEKINKQL
+1284 AILEQEEKINQQL
-1297 EELSDNK
+1297 EKLSDNK

-1348 AGQNPRSFKTGLL
+1348 AGQSPRSFKSGLL
-1361 NELRNNV
+1361 NELRSNI

-1399 VYQM
+1399 AYQM

>member
-1 MVSAAAQFRK
+1 
-11 SGFNDQDAAS
+11 
-21 LATVAAMYQ
+21 
-30 NVADTAVSAED
+30 
-41 AAASI
+41 
-46 VSQIR
+46 
-51 AFGKDASFATEVIDA
+51 
-66 YNEVANNFS
+66 
-75 VGTND
+75 
-80 LASAME
+80 
-86 VASSGLATYGNEFSE
+86 
-101 ILGLVTSG
+101 
-109 TEIMQGRSLQVA
+109 
-121 RGLNMIASRIV
+121 MIASRIV
-132 KNQSALAAYDITVQ
+132 KNQSALAAYGITVQ

-214 MKENARYMESFEAK
+214 LNENSKYMESFEAR
-228 LSQIDSKWQ
+228 LSNLDSKWQ

-242 VVNNDFAKFLM
+242 IVNNDFAKFIVDGL
-253 DRISDILTLADTG
+253 SVVLSALDTG
-266 LGQVITQITLLTS
+266 VGQILTQITLLTS
-279 LGWGATSLLKA
+279 VGWGASSLLKA
-290 MKIVSAATKQFKL
+290 MKI
-303 FSVAIGMAKVT
+303 FSVAKEQFKTFGAVIALVREGSGTLA
-314 SEAGIGAM
+314 EAIS
-322 AGFKGAITAAGGA
+322 AAGGA
-335 ASVALPIIAAL
+335 ASIALPAFAAIT
-346 SAALVV
+346 AAAVV
-352 FGTVIPAIVK
+352 LGKVIPAVANA
-362 DIEEARH
+362 IEEAIH

-404 NAVPWENRT
+404 NAVSWENRT

-424 NLIAIYKT
+424 NLIEIYKM
-432 MAEDAKEEKIKDA
+432 MADQANEEKIKAA
-445 QELLETAQKKSVTI
+445 QELLETAHNKGV
-459 DVEAVYAK
+459 
-467 SSIGPQFKWIE
+467 SIGVNAIYIGNSIGLGFKEIVENEQVAE
-478 KDKQVV
+478 KLNTTY
-484 DALNKTYLSTRDAI
+484 LNKRDAI
-498 TQVGIAVGGIIPN
+498 TQVATAVGSIVPI
-511 IKDLTQKWMDA
+511 IKDLTQQWLDA
-522 EENSKEQAD
+522 EEGSKEQED
-531 ALSELENELLNYNI
+531 ALSELSDALLRYNI
-545 VIKENKLTTA
+545 VIKETKLTTS
-555 EFYNEFAK
+555 EFYDEFAK
-563 LREGVGGKGTD
+563 LQEGVGGKGTD
-574 WEHSRFTVL
+574 WEHARFTML

-588 KQYDAYKT
+588 EQYDAYKT
-596 LKQEGKKVNATVKKT
+596 LKQEGKDVDATVEKT
-611 VKEFEMMAAV
+611 VQEFEMMAAV
-621 DYKVRHSAE
+621 DYIVRHSAE
-630 STEQQIHGLAEAYGM
+630 STAQQIHGLAEAYGM
-645 TEKRAGA
+645 TEERAGD
-652 LIRRSEVLAKA
+652 LIRMSEGLAKA
-663 FIHVEQASVDMS
+663 FTHVEQASQDMS
-675 FINAQ
+675 FVNAQ

-686 VDMVDKAINAKA
+686 VDMVDKAINAKS

-704 ASGGNNSSGYEG
+704 ASGGFDYSSGYEG

-724 QKYLNQGQ
+724 QGLLESGQ

-737 AIGAQ
+737 RVGAQ
-742 LLFDPTTYQEFA
+742 LLFDESTYQSFVE
-754 DALRNDLPKALQIA
+754 ALENDLPRAMQIA
-768 QEQMAKLA
+768 QEAMGKLS
-776 PLFGDAENAGLGVL
+776 PLFGDAKNSGLGVVY
-790 HALYGLADGSEN
+790 AMQQLAEN
-802 AAVKISDVDGQTE
+802 GKLVGATYQDVDGQTE
-815 ISIQNMS
+815 ITITNLKE
-822 ALAQALGI
+822 LATSLGT
-830 SESALFSSVQA
+830 SESGVFAAIQA
-841 WKDYGINAKI
+841 WKEYGINAKL

-858 YLGDIGVAT
+858 YLNDIGVAT
-867 DNNVIDMNKV
+867 ENNTIDMNSV
-877 VEKMRDLG
+877 VEKMRELG
-885 ATDEDIWNLQSI
+885 ATNEDIMSLQSL
-897 LQSMSD
+897 LQNMSD
-903 VTLQNPVASM
+903 VTLQNPVKSVE
-913 DDLKDEAGNA
+913 DLKDEAGNA

-931 DTLQGIKS
+931 NTLQKIKS
-939 TTFSQVRTQ
+939 TTFSQARTQ

-957 AVKTKA
+957 TVTTKA
-963 NDAATAVGSV
+963 NNAANAVGSV

-979 NRDRI
+979 NRDRT
-984 GNGGREP
+984 GHGGREP
-991 EGGQSA
+991 EGGKSA

-1029 GLPTLTNIKKGAVVY
+1029 GMPTLTNIKKGAVVY

-1057 GISGSAT
+1057 GITGSAT

-1079 SSSGS
+1079 SYSGS

-1091 SSGYSASH
+1091 SSGYSSSH

-1188 LKELEDA
+1188 LKKLEDA

-1214 DDQLEYEELLE
+1214 DDQLKYEELLE

-1253 DAQAALDAYNRDK
+1253 DAQAALDAYNREK
-1266 ALEAQKEEI
+1266 ALEEQKEEI

-1284 AILEQEEKINKQL
+1284 AILEQEEKINQQL
-1297 EELSDNK
+1297 EKLSDNK

-1348 AGQNPRSFKTGLL
+1348 AGQSPRSFKSGLL
-1361 NELRNNV
+1361 NELRSNI

-1399 VYQM
+1399 AYQM

>member
-1 MVSAAAQFRK
+1 
-11 SGFNDQDAAS
+11 
-21 LATVAAMYQ
+21 
-30 NVADTAVSAED
+30 
-41 AAASI
+41 
-46 VSQIR
+46 
-51 AFGKDASFATEVIDA
+51 
-66 YNEVANNFS
+66 
-75 VGTND
+75 
-80 LASAME
+80 ME
-86 VASSGLATYGNEFSE
+86 IASSGLATYGNSFQQT
-101 ILGLVTSG
+101 IGLVTAG
-109 TEIMQGRSLQVA
+109 TEIMQGRSAQVA

-132 KNQSALAAYDITVQ
+132 KNQSALADYGITVQ

-165 WEAMS
+165 WETMS

-189 LAAVMSNINTAVK
+189 LAAVMSNIKTAVE
-202 ANETALSSEGSA
+202 ANETAISSEGSA

-237 AFSND
+237 SFSND
-242 VVNNDFAKFLM
+242 VVNSDFAKFLM
-253 DRISDILTLADTG
+253 DRISDILSLADTG

-290 MKIVSAATKQFKL
+290 MKIVSAAKKQFET
-303 FSVAIGMAKVT
+303 F
-314 SEAGIGAM
+314 GAVISLVRE
-322 AGFKGAITAAGGA
+322 GSGTLTGAISAAGGA
-335 ASVALPIIAAL
+335 ASVALPAIAAIT
-346 SAALVV
+346 AAIVV
-352 FGTVIPAIVK
+352 LGKVIPAVANA
-362 DIEEARH
+362 IEEARH

-395 QAKNRLQDL
+395 QAKDRLQDL
-404 NAVPWENRT
+404 NSVPWENRT

-424 NLIAIYKT
+424 NLIEIYKM
-432 MAEDAKEEKIKDA
+432 MADQAHEEKIKAA
-445 QELLETAQKKSVTI
+445 QELLETAQNKGVT
-459 DVEAVYAK
+459 VGVQAVYTGN
-467 SSIGPQFKWIE
+467 STGPFFKE
-478 KDKQVV
+478 LLENEQVAE
-484 DALNKTYLSTRDAI
+484 ALNTTYLNTRDAI
-498 TQVGIAVGGIIPN
+498 TQVATAVGSVVPS
-511 IKDLTQKWMDA
+511 IKDLTQQWLDA
-522 EENSKEQAD
+522 EEGSKEQED
-531 ALSELENELLNYNI
+531 ALNELEDALLRYHI
-545 VIKENKLTTA
+545 VMKENKLTTS
-555 EFYNEFAK
+555 EFYDEFAK

-574 WEHSRFTVL
+574 WEHARFTEL

-588 KQYDAYKT
+588 EQYDAYKT
-596 LKQEGKKVNATVKKT
+596 LKQEGKDVDATVEKT

-621 DYKVRHSAE
+621 DYRVRHSTE
-630 STEQQIHGLAEAYGM
+630 STSQQIRGLAEAYGM
-645 TEKRAGA
+645 TEERAGA
-652 LIRRSEVLAKA
+652 LIRMSEGLAKA
-663 FIHVEQASVDMS
+663 FTNVDQASQDMS
-675 FINAQ
+675 FLNAQ
-680 IGLAEY
+680 IGLAKY

-698 RFDEAI
+698 RFDEAV
-704 ASGGNNSSGYEG
+704 ASGGFNYSSGYEG

-724 QKYLNQGQ
+724 QGLLESGQ

-737 AIGAQ
+737 RVGAQ
-742 LLFDPTTYQEFA
+742 LLFDESTYQEFI
-754 DALRNDLPKALQIA
+754 DALENDVPRAMQIA
-768 QEQMAKLA
+768 QEAMGKLS
-776 PLFGDAENAGLGVL
+776 PLFGDAKNSGLGFVY
-790 HALYGLADGSEN
+790 AMQQLAANGQLVG
-802 AAVKISDVDGQTE
+802 ATYKDVDGQTE
-815 ISIQNMS
+815 ITITNLKE
-822 ALAQALGI
+822 LATSLGT
-830 SESALFSSVQA
+830 SESGVFAAIQA
-841 WKDYGINAKI
+841 WKEYGINAKL

-858 YLGDIGVAT
+858 YLDDIGVAT
-867 DNNVIDMNKV
+867 ENNNIDMNSV
-877 VEKMRDLG
+877 VEKMREIG
-885 ATDEDIWNLQSI
+885 ATDQDIMSLQSL

-903 VTLQNPVASM
+903 ITLQNPVESIE
-913 DDLKDEAGNA
+913 DLKDKSGNA

-931 DTLQGIKS
+931 NTLQGIKS
-939 TTFSQVRTQ
+939 TTFGQVRTQ

-957 AVKTKA
+957 SVKTKA
-963 NDAATAVGSV
+963 DNAAAAVGSV
-973 DRAAGG
+973 DRAGG
-979 NRDRI
+979 
-984 GNGGREP
+984 GNGGRTRN
-991 EGGQSA
+991 GGRKPKGGKYA

-1051 MTMRKA
+1051 MTMKKS

-1079 SSSGS
+1079 SSSSSSSSS
-1084 SYASSGS
+1084 SYASSSGS
-1091 SSGYSASH
+1091 SSRYSSSH
-1099 TSSGYSGGSSSDT
+1099 KSSGYRGGSSRDT
-1112 EDAWKKEFEEWLK
+1112 KDAWKEEFEEWLK

-1147 MNEKYFANRAEYLE
+1147 MNEKYFANRVAYLE

-1175 EKEKDLLNRQLDD
+1175 DKEKDLLNRQLDD
-1188 LKELEDA
+1188 LKELKDA

-1214 DDQLEYEELLE
+1214 DDQLKYEELLE

-1284 AILEQEEKINKQL
+1284 AILKQEEKINKQL
-1297 EELSDNK
+1297 EDLSDNK

-1310 LGVRGG
+1310 FGVRGG

-1335 IVPADATANIMRW
+1335 IVPADATSNIMRW
-1348 AGQNPRSFKTGLL
+1348 AVQSPRSFKSGLL

-1399 VYQM
+1399 AYQM

>member
-1 MVSAAAQFRK
+1 
-11 SGFNDQDAAS
+11 
-21 LATVAAMYQ
+21 
-30 NVADTAVSAED
+30 
-41 AAASI
+41 
-46 VSQIR
+46 
-51 AFGKDASFATEVIDA
+51 
-66 YNEVANNFS
+66 
-75 VGTND
+75 
-80 LASAME
+80 
-86 VASSGLATYGNEFSE
+86 
-101 ILGLVTSG
+101 
-109 TEIMQGRSLQVA
+109 
-121 RGLNMIASRIV
+121 
-132 KNQSALAAYDITVQ
+132 
-146 NADGS
+146 
-151 LKSTY
+151 
-156 DVLTELAPQ
+156 
-165 WEAMS
+165 
-170 DAQRVA
+170 
-176 LGDSIAGTNQYKV
+176 
-189 LAAVMSNINTAVK
+189 MSNINTAVK

-214 MKENARYMESFEAK
+214 MNENSKYMESFEAHVTN
-228 LSQIDSKWQ
+228 LSAKWQ
-237 AFSND
+237 EFSNN
-242 VVNNDFAKFLM
+242 VVNNDFAKLIMSGISWLM
-253 DRISDILTLADTG
+253 DLANTG

-290 MKIVSAATKQFKL
+290 MKIVSAATKQFKML
-303 FSVAIGMAKVT
+303 SVAIGMAKVT
-314 SEAGIGAM
+314 SDAGIGAM
-322 AGFKGAITAAGGA
+322 AGFKGTIKAAGGA

-362 DIEEARH
+362 DIKEARH

-381 NAIEEADRLQNKYE
+381 NAIEEVDRLQNKYE

-424 NLIAIYKT
+424 NLIAIYKI
-432 MAEDAKEEKIKDA
+432 MAEDAKEKKIKAA
-445 QELLETAQKKSVTI
+445 QELLETSQNKGTTI
-459 DVEAVYAK
+459 GVEAVYNK
-467 SSIGPQFKWIE
+467 SSIGPQFEWIE
-478 KDKQVV
+478 EDKQVV

-498 TQVGIAVGGIIPN
+498 TQVGIAIGGVIPSV
-511 IKDLTQKWMDA
+511 KDLYDKWENA
-522 EENSKEQAD
+522 EEGSKEQAD
-531 ALSELENELLNYNI
+531 ALKELEYALLNYNI
-545 VIKENKLTTA
+545 VIKKNKLTTA

-574 WEHSRFTVL
+574 WEHARFTVL

-596 LKQEGKKVNATVKKT
+596 LKQEGKKVDATVKKT
-611 VKEFEMMAAV
+611 VIEFEHMAAV
-621 DYKVRHSAE
+621 DYIVRHSAE
-630 STEQQIHGLAEAYGM
+630 STAQQIHGLAEAYGM
-645 TEKRAGA
+645 TEERATY
-652 LIRRSEVLAKA
+652 LIKANGHIARSFTE
-663 FIHVEQASVDMS
+663 VEQAAADVT

-704 ASGGNNSSGYEG
+704 ASGGFDYSSGYEG

-724 QKYLNQGQ
+724 QGLLEGGQ

-737 AIGAQ
+737 RVGAQ
-742 LLFDPTTYQEFA
+742 LLFDESTYQKFI
-754 DALRNDLPKALQIA
+754 DALENNVPEAMRIA
-768 QEQMAKLA
+768 QEAMAKLL
-776 PLFGDAENAGLGVL
+776 PLFGDAKNSGLGFVFVMQQ
-790 HALYGLADGSEN
+790 LAANGKLVG
-802 AAVKISDVDGQTE
+802 ATYQDVDGQTE
-815 ISIQNMS
+815 ITITNLKEFAKS
-822 ALAQALGI
+822 LGT
-830 SESALFSSVQA
+830 SESGVFAAIQA
-841 WKDYGINAKI
+841 WKEYGINAKL
-851 TSSELIG
+851 TSDDLIG
-858 YLGDIGVAT
+858 YLNDIGVAT
-867 DNNVIDMNKV
+867 ENNNIDMNSV
-877 VEKMRDLG
+877 VEKMREIG
-885 ATDEDIWNLQSI
+885 ATDEDIMSLQSL
-897 LQSMSD
+897 LQNMSD
-903 VTLQNPVASM
+903 VTLQNPVKSIE
-913 DDLKDEAGNA
+913 DLKDEAGNA

-931 DTLQGIKS
+931 NTLQGIKS
-939 TTFSQVRTQ
+939 TTFNQVRTQ

-957 AVKTKA
+957 TVKTKA
-963 NDAATAVGSV
+963 NDAASAVGSV

-979 NRDRI
+979 NRDRT
-984 GNGGREP
+984 GNGGSEP
-991 EGGQSA
+991 EGGKSA

-1064 VSSSYLNT
+1064 VSSSYLNQ

-1091 SSGYSASH
+1091 SSGYSSSY
-1099 TSSGYSGGSSSDT
+1099 TSSGYSGSSSSDT

-1175 EKEKDLLNRQLDD
+1175 DKEKDLLNRQLDD

-1214 DDQLEYEELLE
+1214 DDQLKYEELLE

-1297 EELSDNK
+1297 EDLSDNK

-1310 LGVRGG
+1310 FGVRGG

-1348 AGQNPRSFKTGLL
+1348 AGQSPRSFKSGLL

>member
-1 MVSAAAQFRK
+1 
-11 SGFNDQDAAS
+11 
-21 LATVAAMYQ
+21 
-30 NVADTAVSAED
+30 
-41 AAASI
+41 
-46 VSQIR
+46 
-51 AFGKDASFATEVIDA
+51 
-66 YNEVANNFS
+66 
-75 VGTND
+75 
-80 LASAME
+80 
-86 VASSGLATYGNEFSE
+86 
-101 ILGLVTSG
+101 
-109 TEIMQGRSLQVA
+109 
-121 RGLNMIASRIV
+121 
-132 KNQSALAAYDITVQ
+132 
-146 NADGS
+146 
-151 LKSTY
+151 
-156 DVLTELAPQ
+156 
-165 WEAMS
+165 MS
-170 DAQRVA
+170 DAQKTV
-176 LGDSIAGTNQYKV
+176 LGDTIAGTNQYKV

-202 ANETALSSEGSA
+202 VNETALSSEGSA

-228 LSQIDSKWQ
+228 LSEIDSKWQ
-237 AFSND
+237 SFSNN

-253 DRISDILTLADTG
+253 DRISDILSLADTG

-290 MKIVSAATKQFKL
+290 MKIVSAAKKQFETFGAVISL
-303 FSVAIGMAKVT
+303 VREGSGTFAEAISVAG
-314 SEAGIGAM
+314 GASSV
-322 AGFKGAITAAGGA
+322 ALPAIAAITAA
-335 ASVALPIIAAL
+335 I
-346 SAALVV
+346 VV
-352 FGTVIPAIVK
+352 LGKVIPAVANM
-362 DIEEARH
+362 IEEAIYKV
-369 AASYEG
+369 SYEG
-375 KVEAFE
+375 MVEAFE
-381 NAIEEADRLQNKYE
+381 NATEEADRLQNKYE

-404 NAVPWENRT
+404 NATQWEDRT

-432 MAEDAKEEKIKDA
+432 MAEDANEEKIKA
-445 QELLETAQKKSVTI
+445 AKQLLGAAEKKGVT
-459 DVEAVYAK
+459 VGVNAVYNK
-467 SSIGPQFKWIE
+467 SSIGPQFEWIE
-478 KDKQVV
+478 KDTQIV

-498 TQVGIAVGGIIPN
+498 TQVGAAIGGVIPN
-511 IKDLTQKWMDA
+511 IKNLTQKWLDA
-522 EENSKEQAD
+522 EEGSKEQAN
-531 ALSELENELLNYNI
+531 ALSELENALLNYNI

-555 EFYNEFAK
+555 EFYDEFAK
-563 LREGVGGKGTD
+563 LREGVNGKGTD
-574 WEHSRFTVL
+574 WEHARFTIL

-588 KQYDAYKT
+588 KQYDAYKL
-596 LKQEGKKVNATVKKT
+596 LKQEGQDVDATVEKT
-611 VKEFEMMAAV
+611 AKEFEMMAAV

-630 STEQQIHGLAEAYGM
+630 STAQQIHGLAKTYGI
-645 TEKRAGA
+645 TEERAAA
-652 LIRRSEVLAKA
+652 LIRMSEGLAKS
-663 FIHVEQASVDMS
+663 FTHVEQASQDMS

-686 VDMVDKAINAKA
+686 VDMVDKAINAKS

-704 ASGGNNSSGYEG
+704 ASGGFDYSSGYEG

-724 QKYLNQGQ
+724 QGLLEGGK

-737 AIGAQ
+737 RVGAQ
-742 LLFDPTTYQEFA
+742 LLFDESTYQKFI
-754 DALRNDLPKALQIA
+754 DALENNVPEAMRIA
-768 QEQMAKLA
+768 QEAMSKLS
-776 PLFGDAENAGLGVL
+776 PLFGDAKNSGLGFVDTMQK
-790 HALYGLADGSEN
+790 LAAKGKLVG
-802 AAVKISDVDGQTE
+802 ATYKDVDGQTE
-815 ISIQNMS
+815 LTITNLKE
-822 ALAQALGI
+822 LATSLGT
-830 SESALFSSVQA
+830 SESGVFAAIQA
-841 WKDYGINAKI
+841 WKEFGINAQL
-851 TSSELIG
+851 TSSDLIG
-858 YLGDIGVAT
+858 YLNDIGVAT
-867 DNNVIDMNKV
+867 ENNNIDMNSV
-877 VEKMRDLG
+877 VEKMRELG
-885 ATDEDIWNLQSI
+885 ATDQDIMSLQSL
-897 LQSMSD
+897 LQNMSD
-903 VTLQNPVASM
+903 VTLQNPIKDI

-923 DDAADDVY
+923 DDAANDVY

-957 AVKTKA
+957 TVKIKA
-963 NDAATAVGSV
+963 NDTAVAVGSV

-979 NRDRI
+979 DRDRI
-984 GNGGREP
+984 GRGGREP
-991 EGGQSA
+991 EGGESA

-1057 GISGSAT
+1057 GITGSAT

-1091 SSGYSASH
+1091 SSGYSSSH

-1175 EKEKDLLNRQLDD
+1175 KKEKDLLNRQLDD
-1188 LKELEDA
+1188 LKKLEDA

-1214 DDQLEYEELLE
+1214 DDQLKYEELLE

-1253 DAQAALDAYNRDK
+1253 DAQAALDAYNREK
-1266 ALEAQKEEI
+1266 ALEEQKEEI

-1348 AGQNPRSFKTGLL
+1348 AGQSPRSFKSGLL

-1399 VYQM
+1399 AYQM

>member
-1 MVSAAAQFRK
+1 
-11 SGFNDQDAAS
+11 
-21 LATVAAMYQ
+21 
-30 NVADTAVSAED
+30 
-41 AAASI
+41 
-46 VSQIR
+46 
-51 AFGKDASFATEVIDA
+51 
-66 YNEVANNFS
+66 
-75 VGTND
+75 
-80 LASAME
+80 
-86 VASSGLATYGNEFSE
+86 
-101 ILGLVTSG
+101 
-109 TEIMQGRSLQVA
+109 
-121 RGLNMIASRIV
+121 
-132 KNQSALAAYDITVQ
+132 
-146 NADGS
+146 
-151 LKSTY
+151 
-156 DVLTELAPQ
+156 
-165 WEAMS
+165 
-170 DAQRVA
+170 
-176 LGDSIAGTNQYKV
+176 
-189 LAAVMSNINTAVK
+189 MSNINTAVN

-214 MKENARYMESFEAK
+214 LNENSKYMESFEAR
-228 LSQIDSKWQ
+228 LSNLDSKWQ

-242 VVNNDFAKFLM
+242 IVNNDFAKFIVDGL
-253 DRISDILTLADTG
+253 SVVLSALDTG
-266 LGQVITQITLLTS
+266 VGQILTQITLLTS
-279 LGWGATSLLKA
+279 VGWGASSLLKA
-290 MKIVSAATKQFKL
+290 MKI
-303 FSVAIGMAKVT
+303 FSVAKEQFKTFGAVIALVREGSGT
-314 SEAGIGAM
+314 LTEAIS
-322 AGFKGAITAAGGA
+322 AAGGA
-335 ASVALPIIAAL
+335 ASVALPAIAAIT
-346 SAALVV
+346 AAIVV
-352 FGTVIPAIVK
+352 LGKVIPAVANA
-362 DIEEARH
+362 IEEAIH

-424 NLIAIYKT
+424 NLIEIYKM
-432 MAEDAKEEKIKDA
+432 MADQANEEKIKSA
-445 QELLETAQKKSVTI
+445 QELLETAQNKGVSIGVN
-459 DVEAVYAK
+459 AVYIAP
-467 SSIGPQFKWIE
+467 SIGPAFKELVENEQVAE
-478 KDKQVV
+478 K
-484 DALNKTYLSTRDAI
+484 LNTTYLNTRDAI
-498 TQVGIAVGGIIPN
+498 TQVATAVGSIVPS
-511 IKDLTQKWMDA
+511 IKDLTQQWLDA
-522 EENSKEQAD
+522 EEGSKEQED
-531 ALSELENELLNYNI
+531 ALNELEYALRLYNI
-545 VIKENKLTTA
+545 VIKETKLTTS
-555 EFYNEFAK
+555 EFYDEFAK
-563 LREGVGGKGTD
+563 LQEGVGGKGTD
-574 WEHSRFTVL
+574 WEHARFTIL

-588 KQYDAYKT
+588 EQYDAYKT
-596 LKQEGKKVNATVKKT
+596 LKQEGKDVDATVEKT
-611 VKEFEMMAAV
+611 VKEFETMAAV
-621 DYKVRHSAE
+621 DYRVRHSAE
-630 STEQQIHGLAEAYGM
+630 STAQQIHGLAEAYGM
-645 TEKRAGA
+645 TEERAGA
-652 LIRRSEVLAKA
+652 LIRMSEGLAKA
-663 FIHVEQASVDMS
+663 FTHVEQASQDMS
-675 FINAQ
+675 FVNAQ

-686 VDMVDKAINAKA
+686 VDMVDKAINAKS

-704 ASGGNNSSGYEG
+704 ASGGFDYSSGYEG

-724 QKYLNQGQ
+724 QGLLESGQ

-737 AIGAQ
+737 RVGAQ
-742 LLFDPTTYQEFA
+742 LLFDESTYQSFVE
-754 DALRNDLPKALQIA
+754 ALENDLPRAMQIA
-768 QEQMAKLA
+768 QEAMGKLS
-776 PLFGDAENAGLGVL
+776 PLFGDAKNSGLGVVY
-790 HALYGLADGSEN
+790 AMQQLAEN
-802 AAVKISDVDGQTE
+802 GKLVGATYQDVDGQTE
-815 ISIQNMS
+815 ITITNLKE
-822 ALAQALGI
+822 LATSLGT
-830 SESALFSSVQA
+830 SESGVFAAIQA
-841 WKDYGINAKI
+841 WKEYGINAKL

-858 YLGDIGVAT
+858 YLNDIGVAT
-867 DNNVIDMNKV
+867 ENNTIDMNSV
-877 VEKMRDLG
+877 VEKMRELG
-885 ATDEDIWNLQSI
+885 ATNEDIMSLQSL
-897 LQSMSD
+897 LQNMSD
-903 VTLQNPVASM
+903 VTLQNPVKSVE
-913 DDLKDEAGNA
+913 DLKDEAGNA

-931 DTLQGIKS
+931 NTLQNIKS

-957 AVKTKA
+957 TVTTKA
-963 NDAATAVGSV
+963 NNAANAVGSV

-979 NRDRI
+979 NRDRT
-984 GNGGREP
+984 GHGGREP
-991 EGGQSA
+991 EGGKSA

-1029 GLPTLTNIKKGAVVY
+1029 GMPTLTNIKKGAVVY

-1079 SSSGS
+1079 SYSGS

-1091 SSGYSASH
+1091 SSGYSSSH

-1188 LKELEDA
+1188 LKKLEDA

-1214 DDQLEYEELLE
+1214 DDQLKYEELLE

-1253 DAQAALDAYNRDK
+1253 DAQAALDAYNREK
-1266 ALEAQKEEI
+1266 ALEEQKEEI

-1284 AILEQEEKINKQL
+1284 AILEQEEKINQQL
-1297 EELSDNK
+1297 EKLSDNK

-1348 AGQNPRSFKTGLL
+1348 AGQSPRSFKSGLL
-1361 NELRNNV
+1361 NELRSNI

-1399 VYQM
+1399 AYQM

>member
-1 MVSAAAQFRK
+1 
-11 SGFNDQDAAS
+11 
-21 LATVAAMYQ
+21 
-30 NVADTAVSAED
+30 
-41 AAASI
+41 
-46 VSQIR
+46 
-51 AFGKDASFATEVIDA
+51 
-66 YNEVANNFS
+66 
-75 VGTND
+75 
-80 LASAME
+80 
-86 VASSGLATYGNEFSE
+86 
-101 ILGLVTSG
+101 
-109 TEIMQGRSLQVA
+109 MQGRSAQVA

-132 KNQSALAAYDITVQ
+132 KNQSALAAYGITVQ

-189 LAAVMSNINTAVK
+189 LAAVMQNIDTAIS
-202 ANETALSSEGSA
+202 ANETALTSQGSA
-214 MKENARYMESFEAK
+214 MNENSKYMESFEAHVTN
-228 LSQIDSKWQ
+228 LSAKWQ
-237 AFSND
+237 DFSNN
-242 VVNNDFAKFLM
+242 VVNNGFVKVLMEVGGILM
-253 DRISDILTLADTG
+253 DIANTNIGHIVA
-266 LGQVITQITLLTS
+266 QVMLLS
-279 LGWGATSLLKA
+279 SVGWGASSLLKTT
-290 MKIVSAATKQFKL
+290 KLVSNIKKQFSNFGAVL
-303 FSVAIGMAKVT
+303 SLVAEKAGT
-314 SEAGIGAM
+314 FGEAIS
-322 AGFKGAITAAGGA
+322 AAGGF
-335 ASVALPIIAAL
+335 ASVALPIFMALTAA
-346 SAALVV
+346 AAVL
-352 FGTVIPAIVK
+352 GKVIPAVVK
-362 DIEEARH
+362 GIKEAQYK
-369 AASYEG
+369 ASYEG

-381 NAIEEADRLQNKYE
+381 NAIKKSDEMSQKFQEVNRRLTELNGVRWEDRSQEMQDEIDHLKLLLEIYKNLSEAAQQEKLNAARELLSAAENKGVAFGSKVVNTGGYDYSGTAMAEVLEKSYKNAKLAIVDAMDALYKIGNITYDDYVDLMTAYESAADGSEEQEEALDALKVALRNYGIEVSDVKLKVSDFYTEFNKLR
-395 QAKNRLQDL
+395 KG
-404 NAVPWENRT
+404 
-413 PEIQAEIDRLN
+413 I
-424 NLIAIYKT
+424 
-432 MAEDAKEEKIKDA
+432 KESDEPG
-445 QELLETAQKKSVTI
+445 LS
-459 DVEAVYAK
+459 
-467 SSIGPQFKWIE
+467 F
-478 KDKQVV
+478 DKQRFDELR
-484 DALNKTYLSTRDAI
+484 DAYLEQYKAGSLLIEQGDTLSTA
-498 TQVGIAVGGIIPN
+498 
-511 IKDLTQKWMDA
+511 TQK
-522 EENSKEQAD
+522 
-531 ALSELENELLNYNI
+531 
-545 VIKENKLTTA
+545 T
-555 EFYNEFAK
+555 
-563 LREGVGGKGTD
+563 R
-574 WEHSRFTVL
+574 R
-583 AEAFK
+583 
-588 KQYDAYKT
+588 
-596 LKQEGKKVNATVKKT
+596 
-611 VKEFEMMAAV
+611 EFENMAAV
-621 DYKVRHSAE
+621 DYILTHSAE
-630 STEQQIHGLAEAYGM
+630 STEQQIHGLIEAYGM
-645 TEKRAGA
+645 AEERATFLIKANRYLARSFTEVK
-652 LIRRSEVLAKA
+652 
-663 FIHVEQASVDMS
+663 QAAADMS

-698 RFDEAI
+698 RFNDAI
-704 ASGGNNSSGYEG
+704 ASGGFNYSSGYEG

-724 QKYLNQGQ
+724 QGLLEGGQ

-737 AIGAQ
+737 RVGAQ
-742 LLFDPTTYQEFA
+742 LLFDESTYQKFI
-754 DALRNDLPKALQIA
+754 DALENNVPEAMRIA
-768 QEQMAKLA
+768 QEAMAKLL
-776 PLFGDAENAGLGVL
+776 PLFGDAKNSGLGFVFTMQQ
-790 HALYGLADGSEN
+790 LAANGKLVG
-802 AAVKISDVDGQTE
+802 ATYKDVDGQTE
-815 ISIQNMS
+815 LTITSLKE
-822 ALAQALGI
+822 LAESLGT
-830 SESALFSSVQA
+830 SESGVFAAIQA
-841 WKDYGINAKI
+841 WKEYGINAKL
-851 TSSELIG
+851 TSDDLIG
-858 YLGDIGVAT
+858 YLNDIGVAT
-867 DNNVIDMNKV
+867 DNNNIDMNSV
-877 VEKMRDLG
+877 VEKMRELG
-885 ATDEDIWNLQSI
+885 ATDQDIMSLQSL
-897 LQSMSD
+897 LQNMSD
-903 VTLQNPVASM
+903 VTLQNPVESIE
-913 DDLKDEAGNA
+913 DLKDEAGNA

-957 AVKTKA
+957 TVTTKA
-963 NDAATAVGSV
+963 NDAAAAVGSV

-979 NRDRI
+979 NRDRT

-991 EGGQSA
+991 EGGRSA

-1029 GLPTLTNIKKGAVVY
+1029 GFPTLTNIKKGAVVY

-1091 SSGYSASH
+1091 SSGYSSSH

-1188 LKELEDA
+1188 LKKLEDA

-1214 DDQLEYEELLE
+1214 DDQLKYEELLE

-1266 ALEAQKEEI
+1266 ALETQKEEI

-1348 AGQNPRSFKTGLL
+1348 AGQSPRSFKTGLL

-1376 NITLPNVTDIMSF
+1376 NITLPNVTDVISF

>member
-1 MVSAAAQFRK
+1 
-11 SGFNDQDAAS
+11 
-21 LATVAAMYQ
+21 
-30 NVADTAVSAED
+30 
-41 AAASI
+41 
-46 VSQIR
+46 
-51 AFGKDASFATEVIDA
+51 
-66 YNEVANNFS
+66 
-75 VGTND
+75 
-80 LASAME
+80 ME
-86 VASSGLATYGNEFSE
+86 IASSGMATYGNEFSE
-101 ILGLVTSG
+101 IIGLVTAG
-109 TEIMQGRSLQVA
+109 TEIMTGRSSQVA
-121 RGLNMIASRIV
+121 RGLNTIAARIV
-132 KNQSALAAYDITVQ
+132 KNKSALATYGIQVEGA
-146 NADGS
+146 NGK

-156 DVLTELAPQ
+156 DVLTELKPK
-165 WEAMS
+165 WDSMS
-170 DAQRVA
+170 DAQKTA
-176 LGDSIAGTNQYKV
+176 LGDTIAGTNQYKV

-228 LSQIDSKWQ
+228 LSEIDSKWQ
-237 AFSND
+237 SFSNN

-253 DRISDILTLADTG
+253 DRISDILSLADTG

-290 MKIVSAATKQFKL
+290 MKIVSAAKKQFETFGAVISL
-303 FSVAIGMAKVT
+303 VREGSGTLAEAISV
-314 SEAGIGAM
+314 
-322 AGFKGAITAAGGA
+322 AGGA
-335 ASVALPIIAAL
+335 ASVALPAIAAIT
-346 SAALVV
+346 AAIVV
-352 FGTVIPAIVK
+352 LGKVIPAVANM
-362 DIEEARH
+362 IEEAIYKV
-369 AASYEG
+369 SYEG
-375 KVEAFE
+375 MVEAFK
-381 NAIEEADRLQNKYE
+381 NATEEADRLQNKYE
-395 QAKNRLQDL
+395 QVKNRLQDL
-404 NAVPWENRT
+404 NAVSWENRT

-424 NLIAIYKT
+424 NLIEIYKM
-432 MAEDAKEEKIKDA
+432 MADQAKEEKIKA
-445 QELLETAQKKSVTI
+445 AKQLLGAAEQKGVTI
-459 DVEAVYAK
+459 GAQAVYIAP
-467 SSIGPQFKWIE
+467 SIGPRFKDIVENEQVAE
-478 KDKQVV
+478 K
-484 DALNKTYLSTRDAI
+484 LNTTYLNTRDAI
-498 TQVGIAVGGIIPN
+498 TQVATAVGSIVPN
-511 IKDLTQKWMDA
+511 INDLTQQWLNA
-522 EENSKEQAD
+522 EKGSKEQED
-531 ALSELENELLNYNI
+531 ALSELKDALLRYSI
-545 VIKENKLTTA
+545 VIKEIKLTTS
-555 EFYNEFAK
+555 EFYDEFAK

-574 WEHSRFTVL
+574 WEHARFTIL

-588 KQYDAYKT
+588 EQYDAYKL
-596 LKQEGKKVNATVKKT
+596 LKQEGKDVDATVEKT
-611 VKEFEMMAAV
+611 AKEFEMMAAV
-621 DYKVRHSAE
+621 DYRVRHSAE

-645 TEKRAGA
+645 TEERAGA
-652 LIRRSEVLAKA
+652 LIRMSEGLAKA
-663 FIHVEQASVDMS
+663 FTHVEQASQDMS

-704 ASGGNNSSGYEG
+704 ASGGFNYSSGYEG

-724 QKYLNQGQ
+724 QGLLEGGQ

-737 AIGAQ
+737 RVGAQ
-742 LLFDPTTYQEFA
+742 LLFDESTYQKFI
-754 DALRNDLPKALQIA
+754 DALENNVPEAMRIA
-768 QEQMAKLA
+768 QEAIAKLA
-776 PLFGDAENAGLGVL
+776 PLFGDAKNSGLGFVFTMQQ
-790 HALYGLADGSEN
+790 LAANGKLVG
-802 AAVKISDVDGQTE
+802 ATYQDVDGQTE
-815 ISIQNMS
+815 ITITNLKE
-822 ALAQALGI
+822 LAASLGT
-830 SESALFSSVQA
+830 SESGVFAAIQA
-841 WKDYGINAKI
+841 WKEYGINAKL

-858 YLGDIGVAT
+858 YLNDIGVAT
-867 DNNVIDMNKV
+867 DNNNIDMNSV
-877 VEKMRDLG
+877 VEKMRELG
-885 ATDEDIWNLQSI
+885 ATDQDIMSLQSL
-897 LQSMSD
+897 LQNMSD
-903 VTLQNPVASM
+903 VTLQNPVKSIE
-913 DDLKDEAGNA
+913 DLKDEAGNA

-957 AVKTKA
+957 TVKTKA
-963 NDAATAVGSV
+963 GAAAAAVGSV

-979 NRDRI
+979 NRDRT
-984 GNGGREP
+984 GHGGREP
-991 EGGQSA
+991 EGGKSA

-1057 GISGSAT
+1057 GITGSAT

-1091 SSGYSASH
+1091 SSEYSSSH

-1175 EKEKDLLNRQLDD
+1175 DKEKDLLNRQLDD

-1214 DDQLEYEELLE
+1214 DDQLKYEELLE

-1348 AGQNPRSFKTGLL
+1348 AGQNPRSFKSGILS
-1361 NELRNNV
+1361 ELRSNI

-1399 VYQM
+1399 AYQM